1 MKHLFAFLLIS
12 LSFISISQTSGK
24 IDVFNIYFDV
34 NSFQLTPKGV
44 QTINEKLYLIKDNKI
59 EIKGYADYTGNRVEN
74 LKLSQKRA
82 DNVKQFLINNGV
94 QNDSILSV
102 KALGEDSTYN
112 DLSKNRRVEIIVH
125 YPIQQRIV
133 SHKIVDTSLVTQT
146 NPSTEKL
153 NPKTSNDLNNLVNL
167 KVGETLVLRNIQ
179 FYPGKDIPLPKAI
192 PELKKLVK
200 IMEDHPT
207 LKIEIQG
214 HICCTKCDRTIEHT
228 LHVEKSNE
236 LSIRRARYVY
246 YFLKNSGINKKRLSY
261 MGFGSCKPKVAEI
274 NENAMQMNRR
284 VEIMVIEK

>member
-1 MKHLFAFLLIS
+1 MKHLFTFLLIS
-12 LSFISISQTSGK
+12 LSFICISQTSGK

-34 NSFQLTPKGV
+34 NSFQLSPQSV
-44 QTINEKLYLIKDNKI
+44 QTINDNLYLIKDNKI
-59 EIKGYADYTGNRVEN
+59 EIKGYADKTGNRVGN

-102 KALGEDSTYN
+102 KGLGEDSTYN

-125 YPIQQRIV
+125 HPIKQVIV
-133 SHKIVDTSLVTQT
+133 THKIVDTARVTQVYPQT
-146 NPSTEKL
+146 KTK
-153 NPKTSNDLNNLVNL
+153 PKTSNNLDKLVNL

-214 HICCTKCDRTIEHT
+214 HICCTKCDRTVEHT
-228 LHVEKSNE
+228 LIVEKSNE
-236 LSIRRARYVY
+236 LSIKRARYVY
-246 YFLKNSGINKKRLSY
+246 NFLINSGIKKERLSY
-261 MGFGSCKPKVAEI
+261 KGFGSCKPKVEEI

-284 VEIMVIEK
+284 VEIMIIEK